1 MRERLFVDMDGTLAV
16 FKPVDTLETLY
27 EEGYFLNLQPH
38 DNVVDM
44 VKEFIANHP
53 DVEVFI
59 MSAVL
64 SDSEYALNEKNEW
77 LDKYLPEIDAAHR
90 VFPPC
95 GVDKKEY
102 VPGGIRPTDFL
113 LDDYTKNLTLWQP
126 PAKGIKLLNGINH
139 TRGTWQHDCLSFEK
153 SGKELVADIV
163 DIMKH
168 GAKIKD
174 MVPQEKDKEPWQTS
188 LTYDY
193 RTDVDAIKLVAAY
206 EYMNGLYAGQT
217 YTRYEG
223 YNDLWEV
230 KWGVSESLFKERVN
244 AALTEFNLTYREWKN
259 SGLAHLEKFDDIKK
273 AISKNDVAPEPFC
286 PRKRGR

>member
-1 MRERLFVDMDGTLAV
+1 MGERFFVDMDGTLAV

-38 DNVVDM
+38 ENVVDM
-44 VKEFIANHP
+44 VKEFITNHP

-64 SDSEYALNEKNEW
+64 SDSEYALKEKNEW
-77 LDKYLPEIDAAHR
+77 LDNYLPEIDAMHR

-153 SGKELVADIV
+153 SGRELAADVMRI
-163 DIMKH
+163 
-168 GAKIKD
+168 IKNG
-174 MVPQEKDKEPWQTS
+174 VCVKDKVPGEK
-188 LTYDY
+188 
-193 RTDVDAIKLVAAY
+193 VD
-206 EYMNGLYAGQT
+206 
-217 YTRYEG
+217 
-223 YNDLWEV
+223 
-230 KWGVSESLFKERVN
+230 
-244 AALTEFNLTYREWKN
+244 TE
-259 SGLAHLEKFDDIKK
+259 DM
-273 AISKNDVAPEPFC
+273 APETFC
-286 PRKRGR
+286 PRKRIR